1 MVRQIFVISSALLFI
16 FISIPFIIIRILF
29 QVSKSA
35 SEDIMDWYDD
45 EIENLG
51 DEKGKENQES

>member
-16 FISIPFIIIRILF
+16 LISIPFIIIRILL
-29 QVSKSA
+29 QISKSA